1 MQQAHAIGGGPGS
14 PDAWDVEHRAWRLLA
29 RPARSRQTDEGAC
42 AISSRGGGPHVPDHL
57 DCLEVCPSDRMRSV
71 AESAEHQFLSQCTTE
86 VLSKLAHTRLYA
98 YVEAERRKFDFACE
112 LLRDWSRPLVGQT
125 LWSHVEGVDKDI
137 RTMLLDPDAEICV
150 YVARDTMKAH
160 RLLSEA
166 INDYRAGAGPIEPHR
181 LRVIWIPQDF
191 NADDEGQRE
200 LIAEMLFDRVGR
212 DVLLNV
218 VLGNL
223 TAEDVRFF
231 VRSSGLPGA
240 NLAVLHA
247 ISTTPEPHV
256 RLRDI
261 SEALGVSQGAVR
273 ERVLRLLGCGMLSQF
288 GGGASLATATLKGR
302 VFLDLC
308 SELWRQS
315 ASGRLA
321 AEMLQILRLL
331 DMRYAPSAVAR
342 SSSSLHLAG
351 PALTEVPE
359 MVAGRLVATIAAA
372 SKRWQIDFS
381 KVEHFVHDP
390 RQPYR
395 ISGTAVDPFLAG
407 LRGENDLHFKRH
419 L

>member
-1 MQQAHAIGGGPGS
+1 M
-14 PDAWDVEHRAWRLLA
+14 
-29 RPARSRQTDEGAC
+29 
-42 AISSRGGGPHVPDHL
+42 
-57 DCLEVCPSDRMRSV
+57 
-71 AESAEHQFLSQCTTE
+71 AESPEHQFLSRCTTE

-166 INDYRAGAGPIEPHR
+166 LSDYRAGAGPIEPHR

-191 NADDEGQRE
+191 DADDESQRD
-200 LIAEMLFDRVGR
+200 LIAEMLFERVGR

-240 NLAVLHA
+240 SLAVLHA

-261 SEALGVSQGAVR
+261 SDTLGVSQGAIR
-273 ERVLRLLGCGMLSQF
+273 ERLLRLLGCGMLSQF

-315 ASGRLA
+315 VARKLT

-331 DMRYAPSAVAR
+331 DMRYAPSAVAV
-342 SSSSLHLAG
+342 SSNSLHLAG

-359 MVAGRLVATIAAA
+359 MVAGRLIATIAAA
-372 SKRWQIDFS
+372 SERWQIDFS
-381 KVEHFVHDP
+381 RIEHFIHDA
-390 RQPYR
+390 RQPYGR
-395 ISGTAVDPFLAG
+395 WGTVVDPFLAK
-407 LRGENDLHFKRH
+407 LRGESDLYLKANS
-419 L
+419 